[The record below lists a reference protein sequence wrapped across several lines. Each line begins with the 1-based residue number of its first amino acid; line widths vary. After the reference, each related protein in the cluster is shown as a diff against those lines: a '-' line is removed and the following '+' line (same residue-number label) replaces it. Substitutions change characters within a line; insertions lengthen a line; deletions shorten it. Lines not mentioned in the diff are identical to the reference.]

1 MWTGDYHE
9 FLAWDPENEVEVA
22 CSLMFVF
29 WTREMELTKLFVGWE
44 VISKEG
50 ECSTRLREADF
61 SQVLP
66 SCHLEPD

>member
-9 FLAWDPENEVEVA
+9 LLAWDPENKVEVTY
-22 CSLMFVF
+22 SLLFFLIRDMKLS
-29 WTREMELTKLFVGWE
+29 TLFVGWE

-61 SQVLP
+61 SQVL
-66 SCHLEPD
+66 SS

>member
-9 FLAWDPENEVEVA
+9 FLAWDPEKEVEVT

-29 WTREMELTKLFVGWE
+29 LTREMKLTKLFVGWE

>member
-9 FLAWDPENEVEVA
+9 LLAWDPENEVEVTY
-22 CSLMFVF
+22 SLMFVF
-29 WTREMELTKLFVGWE
+29 LTRDMKLSTLFVGWE

-50 ECSTRLREADF
+50 ESSTCLREADF

-66 SCHLEPD
+66 S